1 MSVTN
6 LGRDEKD
13 AYEKL
18 KQGLIWCQEACVE
31 LGVRRSDPRWA
42 EMGEAFRIQQE
53 VITKL
58 AMDGQSRP
66 RGAMWRQ

>member
-6 LGRDEKD
+6 LGRDERD

-18 KQGLIWCQEACVE
+18 KQALAHAAEACVE
-31 LGVRRSDPRWA
+31 LGVRRSDGRWA
-42 EMGEAFRIQQE
+42 KMAETFRLQQE
-53 VITKL
+53 TITAL

-66 RGAMWRQ
+66 RNRMWRQ

>member
-18 KQGLIWCQEACVE
+18 KQALSYAAEACVE
-31 LGVRRSDPRWA
+31 LGVRRSDGRWA
-42 EMGEAFRIQQE
+42 AMAETFRVQIEA
-53 VITKL
+53 ITAL
-58 AMDGQSRP
+58 AMDGQSRG
-66 RGAMWRQ
+66 RSH